1 MNDDAR
7 LIRRFGQ
14 EGDEA
19 AFAELMSRHLSLVWG
34 AARRITGDGELARDI
49 AQGVFV
55 DLARKAR
62 SLPEGVVVAGW
73 LHRAACHAAGNAVR
87 SQVRRVR
94 RERLAMVLASESE
107 ESTPDPRLLENL
119 ESLVDEALMAL
130 PESDREV
137 LVLRYFR
144 ALGHAEIGGILGI
157 GDDAAQK
164 RTARAL
170 ERLREHFR
178 AHGVAV
184 GAGVVAAA
192 VQAAGS
198 EAVPTWVVQGVT
210 AAQVFPLA
218 GAGSGAVAGLLS
230 MKTPLFL
237 AVTAVLGGV
246 IVWQAATLS
255 RTRRERLVLEVELAQ
270 ARASAARP
278 DPVGVPVGSDAEI
291 LRLRAKVAE
300 LTRQQKA
307 LEARSKTVVQP
318 EPMPIPDTDVVA
330 AMAQYN
336 TRLTMR
342 VNAGKTLGLAARLFV
357 NDNQEAFP
365 TTFEGLQG
373 YLGGTGGTLAG
384 GIPLEQFEF
393 FPQTRAVQENEPQM
407 ILFRERQA
415 EPRPDGGWTRI
426 YVLADGSVQQ
436 VSTDEQVLELERNGT
451 AH

>member
-1 MNDDAR
+1 MNDDVR
-7 LIRRFGQ
+7 LIRRFG
-14 EGDEA
+14 EDGDET
-19 AFAELMSRHLSLVWG
+19 AFAELVSRHLPLVWG

-94 RERLAMVLASESE
+94 RERLAMVLAAASE
-107 ESTPDPRLLENL
+107 EASPDPRLVESL
-119 ESLVDEALMAL
+119 ESLVDEALLAL
-130 PESDREV
+130 PDSDREV

-144 ALGHAEIGGILGI
+144 GLDHAAVGAALGV

-164 RTARAL
+164 RCSRAL

-178 AHGVAV
+178 SHGVTV
-184 GAGVVAAA
+184 GSGIVAAA
-192 VQAAGS
+192 IQAAGS
-198 EAVPTWVVQGVT
+198 EAVPSWVAQGVT
-210 AAQVFPLA
+210 SAQVLSIA
-218 GAGSGAVAGLLS
+218 GVGSATGLVS
-230 MKTPLFL
+230 MKTPVFL
-237 AVTAVLGGV
+237 AVTALLGGV
-246 IVWQAATLS
+246 IVWQAVTLS
-255 RTRRERLVLEVELAQ
+255 RTRKELALLRVE
-270 ARASAARP
+270 RAETPGSAARP
-278 DPVGVPVGSDAEI
+278 DPVSVPVGSDSEI

-307 LEARSKTVVQP
+307 LEARSKVVAQP
-318 EPMPIPDTDVVA
+318 EPMPLPDTDVVA
-330 AMAQYN
+330 AMVQYN
-336 TRLTMR
+336 ARLATR
-342 VNAGKTLGLAARLFV
+342 VNAGKTLGLAARLFA
-357 NDNQEAFP
+357 NDNQETFP
-365 TTFEGLQG
+365 TAFEGLQA
-373 YLGGTGGTLAG
+373 YLAGANGTLAG
-384 GIPLEQFEF
+384 GIPLDQFEF
-393 FPQTRAVQENEPQM
+393 HPQPRALLENEPQM

-436 VSTDEQVLELERNGT
+436 VSTEEQLLELERIGT